1 MATKI
6 ENDLARLALF
16 PEQNPNPVLEADIQT
31 GEITYSNPAAKKFF
45 PDLADRQSDH
55 PLFNTIKTKLAE
67 RTDFQCEVI
76 IDNHIFEQKIY
87 FLQES
92 ELIRVYST
100 DITERKETEKK
111 LGRLASFPEQNPS
124 PIIELDLHGN
134 ITYYNPACL
143 QNFPEFLSQRFEHPV
158 LLPMKSH
165 YEEFKSGKIEN
176 YSIELKIGT
185 KYFTQRGRLL
195 KDFGVIRIFN
205 LDITQQKESE
215 ELIREKNKD
224 ITDSIN
230 YARKIQQAILPSDE
244 LLFKNVPDA
253 FVLYQPKDIISGD
266 FYWYMPV
273 ENHMLFAC
281 ADCTGH
287 GVPGA
292 LMSMIGSNI
301 IGHIV
306 NEKEMMTPQDVLTE
320 LDKRV
325 RKTLKQ
331 DEEPES
337 RDGMDIA
344 FCSLNYEKKILH
356 YAGANRPLAIFR
368 KGELLEYAP
377 SKFPIGGQLSMEKKF
392 EGNEILLEKGDC
404 IYLFTDGIIDQFG
417 GPLGKKL
424 MKKRFYEFLQQ
435 IHDISMKE
443 QKKRIHSFFNE
454 WKGGLEQVDDVLVMG
469 IRI

>member
-16 PEQNPNPVLEADIQT
+16 PEQNPNPVLEVDIQT
-31 GEITYSNPAAKKFF
+31 GEITYSNPAARKFF
-45 PDLADRQSDH
+45 PDLTDKQSDH
-55 PLFNTIKTKLAE
+55 PLFDTIKTRLSQ

-87 FLQES
+87 FLKES

-100 DITERKETEKK
+100 DITERKQTEKN
-111 LGRLASFPEQNPS
+111 LRRLASFPEQNPS
-124 PIIELDLHGN
+124 PIIELDLMGN
-134 ITYYNPACL
+134 ITYCNPACL
-143 QNFPEFLSQRFEHPV
+143 HNFPEFTSQRFEHPV
-158 LLPMKSH
+158 MMPLKSH
-165 YEEFKSGKIEN
+165 YEDLKTGKTES
-176 YSIELKIGT
+176 YSVELKIGNR
-185 KYFTQRGRLL
+185 YFTQRGRFLP
-195 KDFGVIRIFN
+195 DHGVIRIFN

-230 YARKIQQAILPSDE
+230 YAKKIQQAILPSEE
-244 LLFKNVPDA
+244 LLLKKYPDA

-273 ENHMLFAC
+273 ADHLLFVC

-301 IGHIV
+301 ISHIV
-306 NEKEMMTPQDVLTE
+306 NEKETMSPHDVLTE

-331 DEEPES
+331 DEEPDS

-344 FCSLNYEKKILH
+344 FCSLHHEKRLLH

-368 KGELLEYAP
+368 KGELIEYAP
-377 SKFPIGGQLSMEKKF
+377 SKFPIGGQLSTEKKF
-392 EGNEILLEKGDC
+392 EGNTIQLEKGDC
-404 IYLFTDGIIDQFG
+404 VYLFTDGVIDQFG

-424 MKKRFYEFLQQ
+424 MKKRFYELLQR
-435 IHDISMKE
+435 IHHESMKE
-443 QKKRIHSFFNE
+443 QKKQILLFFEE

-469 IRI
+469 IRV